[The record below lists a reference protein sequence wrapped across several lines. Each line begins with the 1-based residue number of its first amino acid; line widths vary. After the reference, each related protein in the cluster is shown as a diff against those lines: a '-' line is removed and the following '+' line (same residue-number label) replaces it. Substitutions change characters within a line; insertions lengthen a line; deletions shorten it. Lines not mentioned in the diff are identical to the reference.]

1 MEKTENQSK
10 NEATL
15 ESSEAS
21 VEKANASV
29 GDTSVEGVVAT
40 DTIEAPKSSDP
51 VGERPIYNI
60 QTSLDP
66 TLDTHLKRVSF
77 IAIGAVFLC
86 VIMMM
91 VTGGRLASEVD
102 NLQAATLSL
111 TKRVVNMNSGLE
123 RFATLDTRF
132 ELLDLGQ
139 ASILDGNT
147 ELRLANSELMGIV
160 SEEASKLS
168 NALDERSANINSLKA
183 QMSSITEVVAEQEK
197 SMGSLSDRFERL
209 ERQIAALKGLER
221 DIQILVEIEQGN
233 LKELFRQQLELE
245 QRELVQGTVQEG
257 SSDESKEPR
266 LDGVVT
272 FSTNRD

>member
-197 SMGSLSDRFERL
+197 SMGSLSNRFERL